1 MKKYR
6 RARYA
11 RFRPWGRGYAGKR
24 YTGRHRRRGGLVM
37 RLWRIRWLTMLG
49 LLAAA
54 LAVGLC
60 SLRLA
65 AGSYGEAMFQ
75 SYFARPATVWLNLA
89 PPVLLIFFLWFLL
102 RRAWLAVLLG
112 GGLVTLLSVADHFK
126 LLFRDDPL
134 TAADLGL
141 AAEGINM
148 AGHYLTAISGE
159 VILAI
164 AATAAAVLLMAAIC
178 RARPARTWKGCTVGG
193 ALCLALLAG
202 MTWLFCAGGPYT
214 ASAWNTW
221 TQNEEDINQWSATQV
236 YLSKGFVY
244 PFLHSLPD
252 AAERKPDGYREEDA
266 AALLA
271 EYPDADI
278 PAGQK
283 VNVVSIMLE
292 GFNDLT
298 QYADITL
305 REDKK
310 SPYKPFHDLESV
322 SYTGRL
328 ITNIFAAGTVDTERG
343 HITGMTDFGNLR
355 HNIWSYARYFGDQG
369 YITDGSHP
377 SNNWFYNRK
386 NINRYLGFD
395 DYYFLENHY
404 AAINDGE
411 IAMDDVLLP
420 EIYDLLVRDMETG
433 SPVFSFNVTY
443 QNHGPYPIGWLRYGE
458 YVPKDVYSEDSYYI
472 LNNYLGGVE
481 KTGQQLVKLK
491 KKLEKL
497 DEPVVLM
504 VYGDHN
510 PWLGDG
516 NSVYEELG
524 VDFDLDTK
532 EGFENYYGTRYL
544 IWANDAAK
552 EALGFDFEGEGPDLS
567 PAFLMAHFFDL
578 CGWDGPSLTQ
588 MTRPLLDAGLTVA
601 SSHGV
606 YLYRGQMVDTLP
618 ESLQADWK
626 NYVDLCYYLRN
637 EISFD
642 D

>member
-164 AATAAAVLLMAAIC
+164 AAAAAAVLLMAAIC

-193 ALCLALLAG
+193 ALCLALLSG

-214 ASAWNTW
+214 AAAWNTW
-221 TQNEEDINQWSATQV
+221 TQNEEDINQWSATPV
-236 YLSKGFVY
+236 YLSQGFVY

-298 QYADITL
+298 Q
-305 REDKK
+305 
-310 SPYKPFHDLESV
+310 
-322 SYTGRL
+322 
-328 ITNIFAAGTVDTERG
+328 
-343 HITGMTDFGNLR
+343 
-355 HNIWSYARYFGDQG
+355 
-369 YITDGSHP
+369 
-377 SNNWFYNRK
+377 
-386 NINRYLGFD
+386 
-395 DYYFLENHY
+395 
-404 AAINDGE
+404 
-411 IAMDDVLLP
+411 
-420 EIYDLLVRDMETG
+420 
-433 SPVFSFNVTY
+433 
-443 QNHGPYPIGWLRYGE
+443 
-458 YVPKDVYSEDSYYI
+458 
-472 LNNYLGGVE
+472 
-481 KTGQQLVKLK
+481 
-491 KKLEKL
+491 
-497 DEPVVLM
+497 
-504 VYGDHN
+504 
-510 PWLGDG
+510 
-516 NSVYEELG
+516 
-524 VDFDLDTK
+524 
-532 EGFENYYGTRYL
+532 
-544 IWANDAAK
+544 
-552 EALGFDFEGEGPDLS
+552 
-567 PAFLMAHFFDL
+567 
-578 CGWDGPSLTQ
+578 
-588 MTRPLLDAGLTVA
+588 
-601 SSHGV
+601 
-606 YLYRGQMVDTLP
+606 
-618 ESLQADWK
+618 
-626 NYVDLCYYLRN
+626 
-637 EISFD
+637 
-642 D
+642 